1 MAKAVVDP
9 NELRRFAADLR
20 KFNQDLQSVI
30 STIGGRMNTLAQTW
44 RDQEQQKFAEEF
56 DQTLKVL
63 QRLMKSS
70 EEHIPFLIRKAD
82 RIDEYLQQR

>member
-20 KFNQDLQSVI
+20 KFNQDLQGGI
-30 STIGGRMNTLAQTW
+30 STISSRMNTLAQTW

-56 DQTLKVL
+56 EQTLKVL
-63 QRLMKSS
+63 QRLMKAS
-70 EEHIPFLIRKAD
+70 EEHIPFLMRKAD
-82 RIDEYLQQR
+82 RIDEYLRQR

>member
-20 KFNQDLQSVI
+20 KFNQDLQSGI

>member
-20 KFNQDLQSVI
+20 KFNIDLQSGI
-30 STIGGRMNTLAQTW
+30 STIGARMNTLAQSW

-63 QRLMKSS
+63 QRLMKAS
-70 EEHIPFLIRKAD
+70 EEHIPFLMRKAD
-82 RIDEYLQQR
+82 RIDEYLRQR

>member
-20 KFNQDLQSVI
+20 KFNLDLHAGI
-30 STIGGRMNTLAQTW
+30 ATIGGRMNTLAQTW

-70 EEHIPFLIRKAD
+70 EEHIPFLLRKAD
-82 RIDEYLQQR
+82 RIDEYLNQR

>member
-20 KFNQDLQSVI
+20 KFNQDMQAGI
-30 STIGGRMNTLAQTW
+30 STIGSRMNTLGQTW

-56 DQTLKVL
+56 EQTLKVL
-63 QRLMKSS
+63 QRLMKAS
-70 EEHIPFLIRKAD
+70 EEHIPFLMRKAD
-82 RIDEYLQQR
+82 RIDEYLKQR